1 MTRRK
6 LIEFLKWVWIVVVL
20 LGAGWYF
27 YRHYQEI
34 SQYLGTISVTRLV
47 FSFILL
53 LAGKLAISDISRLSL
68 KKINY
73 SMPYTEALTITTV
86 TQLGKYLP
94 GGIWHFAGKF
104 GVYRVKGIST
114 KKTAQA
120 MVMENLWL
128 LSSAGVVG
136 LVALLASSKEIACQY
151 LKFLC
156 TPAIANAVAYVLPVL
171 WITGLLVFEYLFF
184 GKQKI
189 IFRDFLLTL
198 AELIFI
204 WLVFGLS
211 FWLVFPPNSGYF
223 LQVMGAFSLSW
234 LVGYVAVFAPGGIG
248 IREML
253 LAVLLGAFFN
263 SGEVTIYAAIHRL
276 LWVLA
281 EVFLGGLSALL
292 FGIPVSAEEPSQE
305 NKYSH

>member
-6 LIEFLKWVWIVVVL
+6 LIDVLKWVWIIVVL

-34 SQYLGTISVTRLV
+34 SQYLSTISITRLA
-47 FSFILL
+47 FCFLL
-53 LAGKLAISDISRLSL
+53 LLVGKLTLSEISRLSL

-73 SMPYTEALTITTV
+73 SMPYHEALTITAV

-104 GVYRVKGIST
+104 GFYKVKGISA

-120 MVMENLWL
+120 MVIENLWL

-136 LVALLASSKEIACQY
+136 VAALLVSSKETVCQY

-156 TPAIANAVAYVLPVL
+156 APGIANAVAWAIPAL
-171 WITGLLVFEYLFF
+171 WVAGLLVFEYIFF

-189 IFRDFLLTL
+189 NLGEFSSALVFLV
-198 AELIFI
+198 FI
-204 WLVFGLS
+204 WLIYGLS
-211 FWLVFPPNSGYF
+211 FWLIFPPNGGHL
-223 LQVMGAFSLSW
+223 LQVVGAFSLSW
-234 LVGYVAVFAPGGIG
+234 LLGYVTVFAPGGIG
-248 IREML
+248 VREVL
-253 LAVLLGAFFN
+253 LTVLLGAFFK
-263 SGEVTIYAAIHRL
+263 SGEVAIYAAIHRL
-276 LWVLA
+276 LWILA
-281 EVFLGGLSALL
+281 EVLLGGLSALI
-292 FGIPVSAEEPSQE
+292 FGLPVSADEKS
-305 NKYSH
+305 

>member
-6 LIEFLKWVWIVVVL
+6 IIELLKWVWIVVVL
-20 LGAGWYF
+20 LVAGWYF

-34 SQYLGTISVTRLV
+34 SQYLGTISITRLV
-47 FSFILL
+47 LCFLLL

-114 KKTAQA
+114 KNTAQA

-136 LVALLASSKEIACQY
+136 VVALLASSKEIACQY
-151 LKFLC
+151 LKYLC
-156 TPAIANAVAYVLPVL
+156 APAIANAVAFVIPVL
-171 WITGLLVFEYLFF
+171 WITGLLVFEYLFID
-184 GKQKI
+184 KQKVNLGN
-189 IFRDFLLTL
+189 FVLAL
-198 AELIFI
+198 AEMVFI
-204 WLVFGLS
+204 WVVFGLS
-211 FWLVFPPNSGYF
+211 FWLVFPPNGGYF

-234 LVGYVAVFAPGGIG
+234 LAGYVAFFAPGGIG

-253 LAVLLGAFFN
+253 LAVLLGAFFK
-263 SGEVTIYAAIHRL
+263 STEVTIYAAIHRL

-292 FGIPVSAEEPSQE
+292 FGVPVSADEPSSV
-305 NKYSH
+305 NK